1 MKPKREVNYRALFI
15 LGLAFIPIG
24 IATDN
29 TAFIAVGG
37 LFMII
42 FAANQVKANKEN
54 KPEELEQ

>member
-1 MKPKREVNYRALFI
+1 MKSKREADYRALFI
-15 LGLAFIPIG
+15 LGLAFVPIG

-42 FAANQVKANKEN
+42 FAANQIKANR
-54 KPEELEQ
+54 